1 MTPQEFVL
9 RLQAVSRLFK
19 RDKSNVLLQP
29 MIELEET
36 MKSRIFEKG
45 INSSGRKIGKYGQ
58 SWPPI
63 RKERGLQTK
72 YVDLKFSGD
81 LMDSFVADRDEKDS
95 VALGFSDDFNYEK
108 ALYQEA
114 LQGKKKGG
122 FNSMNIFTP
131 RNVEIRQMQK
141 VALKEIEDE
150 IEKIINVF

>member
-1 MTPQEFVL
+1 MTPQELVL
-9 RLQAVSRLFK
+9 RLEAVSRLFK
-19 RDKSNVLLQP
+19 RDKSNVLLQA

-36 MKSRIFEKG
+36 MKERIFEKG
-45 INSSGRKIGKYGQ
+45 INSGGRKIGKYGQ

-63 RKERGLQTK
+63 RKAKGLQTK

-81 LMDSFVADRDEKDS
+81 LMDSFVADKDEKDS

-108 ALYQEA
+108 ALYQEG
-114 LQGKKKGG
+114 LQGKKKG

-141 VALKEIEDE
+141 IAIKEIEDE